1 MSKYE
6 LISLVISI
14 IAIIIPFVQWIWK
27 VIFQKP
33 KIKYYPNG
41 KAKLFFNQSG
51 SYLRINGVIEAI
63 NQPVSIKKIEVSVL
77 RKSDSKTMNL
87 TWSSFISPM
96 VQSFIGNYSQS
107 AETAHPFRIDK
118 DSIACAFTEF
128 SDESNCSWKRINLNT
143 KDLYDSI
150 QAIKQANPNYEDGL
164 NVYKNSSLY
173 LTTKQ
178 NISKEF
184 FWEISKYDL
193 KIVISYLNKAK
204 EYKYKI
210 EVNTND
216 NISLT
221 QNIDELLLYPL
232 KKEYSINPFFNTIEV
247 ELEEIN

>member
-14 IAIIIPFVQWIWK
+14 IAIINPFILWIWK
-27 VIFQKP
+27 MIFQKP

-63 NQPVSIKKIEVSVL
+63 NQPVSIKRIEISVL

-107 AETAHPFRIDK
+107 SETAHPFRIDK
-118 DSIACAFTEF
+118 DNIACAFTEF
-128 SDESNCSWKRINLNT
+128 SDEFNGSWQRINLNI

-150 QAIKQANPNYEDGL
+150 PEIKQANQNYEDGL
-164 NVYKNSSLY
+164 NVYKNSNLY

-178 NISKEF
+178 GITKEF

-193 KIVISYLNKAK
+193 EVSISYLNKTK
-204 EYKYKI
+204 KYKYEI
-210 EVNTND
+210 EVNAND
-216 NISLT
+216 NILLA
-221 QNIDELLLYPL
+221 QNVDELLLYPL
-232 KKEYSINPFFNTIEV
+232 KKEYSINPFFHTIEV
-247 ELEEIN
+247 ELREIN